1 MANIAPP
8 AFYDFANAVTS
19 FNQPGTVHSQ
29 NTVLV
34 NFFRRYLLQK
44 AMAVFKWKVP
54 ENWQLN
60 YFLYVLY
67 CWGYICIV
75 QTDKFGVIPQ
85 QCGLRGYNVFYQP
98 TNCIVV
104 NPLLKGLKDPLI
116 GEECVLLKLQPDY
129 GGIMDLVNYYAE
141 ELALCSDA
149 ISVNLINS
157 KLSYVLAARNKS
169 TAESLKE
176 LYDRV
181 ASGQP
186 AVAVDKNLLDDNGKP
201 TWLPFTQD
209 LKTNYIASDVLS
221 DMRKIEAMYCTD
233 IGIPSANTDKKE
245 RLITDEVNAN
255 NVETS
260 GRAQMWLDELKK
272 GCKEARKMF
281 GIELDVDWREDPMEE
296 GGAPDA
302 GETFDPGREP
312 VQE

>member
-1 MANIAPP
+1 
-8 AFYDFANAVTS
+8 
-19 FNQPGTVHSQ
+19 
-29 NTVLV
+29 
-34 NFFRRYLLQK
+34 
-44 AMAVFKWKVP
+44 MAVFKWKIP
-54 ENWQLN
+54 DNWQLN

-67 CWGYICIV
+67 AWGYIAILE
-75 QTDKFGVIPQ
+75 TDKYGVIPQ

-98 TNCIVV
+98 TNAIVV
-104 NPLLKGLKDPLI
+104 NPLLKGIKDPLI

-186 AVAVDKNLLDDNGKP
+186 AVAIDKNLLDDTGKP

-221 DMRKIEAMYCTD
+221 DMRKIEAMFCTD

-272 GCKEARKMF
+272 GCAEARSMF
-281 GIELDVDWREDPMEE
+281 GIELDVDWRQDPMQE
-296 GGAPDA
+296 GGGRDD
-302 GETFDPGREP
+302 GETLDPGTDEL
-312 VQE
+312 